1 MNRAGLGGLPSWLV
15 ESLSDWEDSTCK
27 PWRVVVSVDDDD
39 VTLCGSCSDDMGDAF
54 DAWPDAVA
62 ELAAGDRVPCGR
74 CGA

>member
-1 MNRAGLGGLPSWLV
+1 MTCETCGAVAVAWAMARGYCGPCWLDT
-15 ESLSDWEDSTCK
+15 LA
-27 PWRVVVSVDDDD
+27 DDD

-54 DAWPDAVA
+54 DAWPDAVG

>member
-1 MNRAGLGGLPSWLV
+1 MTRETCGAVAVAWAMARGYCGPCWLG
-15 ESLSDWEDSTCK
+15 TFA
-27 PWRVVVSVDDDD
+27 DDD